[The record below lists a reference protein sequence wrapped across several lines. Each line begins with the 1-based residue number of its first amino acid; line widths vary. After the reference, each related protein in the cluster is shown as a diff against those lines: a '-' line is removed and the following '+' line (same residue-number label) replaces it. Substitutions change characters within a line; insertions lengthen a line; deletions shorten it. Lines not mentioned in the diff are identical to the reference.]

1 MNRRVRRKL
10 TRRGQEKVDCPEV
23 DGCLALDERGI
34 VDWTRLPDDTIIQ
47 LFSCLNYR
55 DRASLSST
63 CKTWRSL
70 GESPCLWQVLDIRP
84 HKCDSAAAV
93 SLAPRCRNL
102 QKLRFRGAESADAI
116 IQLQAKSLCEIS
128 GDYCRKITDAT
139 LSVIVARH
147 ESLESLQLGPDFCER
162 ISSDA
167 IKAIA
172 ICCPQLR
179 RLRLS
184 GIREVDGDAIN
195 ALARHCRDLVDIGL
209 IDCLNVDEVALGN
222 VLSLRFLSV
231 AGTTNMKWSLAL
243 QNWSKLPNLTGLD
256 VSRTDIIPN
265 AVLRLFSSSPC
276 LKVLCAL
283 YCPSLEQDAGFVSN
297 NNHKGKLLLSFFTDI
312 FKEVASLFVDTTNKE
327 RNVFVEWRDLKTKD
341 RKMDDVM
348 NWLEWILSHSL
359 LRIAESNPQGLDNF
373 WLSQGAYLLLSLM
386 RSTQEEVQERAATG
400 LATFV
405 VIDDENAS
413 IHGGRAEAAIA
424 NLSVNANVAK
434 AVAEEGGISILAS
447 LARSMNRLVAEEA
460 AGGLWNLSVGEEHKA
475 AIAEAGG
482 VKALVDL
489 IFKWS
494 VTGGEG
500 VLERAAGALANL
512 AADDKCSIEV
522 ATVGGVHALVKLAQN
537 CKAEGV
543 QEQAARAL
551 ANLAAHGDSNSN
563 NAAVG
568 QEAGAL
574 EALVQLTRSPHDG
587 KWKKPLLDWSGGGY
601 LPLRRTK
608 IIPRLD
614 KISGH
619 LVQLCSQSIFRIIRE
634 KCGEIKQEAAG
645 ALWNLSFDDRNR
657 EAIAAA
663 GGVEALVAL
672 AHSCSNASP
681 GLQERAA
688 GALWGLSVSE
698 ANRSTNEIEPG
709 CLAENQGAK
718 LAAMMKTSEIEP
730 GCLAEDRGERAQ
742 MLVVTSLISSV
753 LFRHIAIG
761 REGGVVPLIAL
772 ARSDAEDVHETAA
785 GALWNL
791 AFNPGNAFRIVEEGG
806 VPALV
811 HLCSSSVSKMA
822 RFMAALALAYMFDG
836 RMDEVALVGTS
847 SDSNSKSVNFD
858 GARRM
863 ALKNI
868 EAFILAFS
876 DPQAFSAA
884 AASSVPA
891 ALTQV
896 TEAARI
902 HEAGHLRCSGAEIG
916 RFVTMLRNSSSILKA
931 CAAFALLQ
939 NSGASRILRAAA
951 AAATAPI
958 EAKIFARI
966 PGRDGR
972 TRDSID
978 IVEVTVGP

>member
-1 MNRRVRRKL
+1 MNRRIRRKL
-10 TRRGQEKVDCPEV
+10 TRKGQEKADCPEV
-23 DGCLALDERGI
+23 DECLALDERGI
-34 VDWTRLPDDTIIQ
+34 VDWTRLPDDTVIQ

-63 CKTWRSL
+63 CRTWRNL
-70 GESPCLWQVLDIRP
+70 GTSPCLWQVLDLRP
-84 HKCDSAAAV
+84 HKCDSAAAA
-93 SLAPRCRNL
+93 SLAPRCKNL

-116 IQLQAKSLCEIS
+116 IQLQAKSLYEIS

-139 LSVIVARH
+139 LSVIAARH
-147 ESLESLQLGPDFCER
+147 ESLENLQLGPDFCEK

-184 GIREVDGDAIN
+184 GIRDVDGDAIN
-195 ALARHCRDLVDIGL
+195 ALSRHCRDLVDIGL
-209 IDCLNVDEVALGN
+209 IDCLNIDEVALGN

-231 AGTTNMKWSLAL
+231 AGTTNMNWSLAL
-243 QNWSKLPNLTGLD
+243 ENWSKLPNLMGLD

-265 AVLRLFSSSPC
+265 PVLRLFSSSLC
-276 LKVLCAL
+276 LKVFCAL
-283 YCPSLEQDAGFVSN
+283 YCPALEQDANFVSN
-297 NNHKGKLLLSFFTDI
+297 NNLRGKLLLSFFTDI
-312 FKEVASLFVDTTNKE
+312 FKVAASLFADTTNNE
-327 RNVFVEWRDLKTKD
+327 RNVFVEWRNLKTKN

-413 IHGGRAEAAIA
+413 IHGGRAEAVMRDGGIGLLLNLAKSWREGLQTEAAKAIA

-434 AVAEEGGISILAS
+434 AVAEEGGISILAI
-447 LARSMNRLVAEEA
+447 LARSMNRLAAEEA
-460 AGGLWNLSVGEEHKA
+460 AGGLWNLSVGEEHKVRLIATFFCSAICFLLNKSQLQA

-494 VTGGEG
+494 ITGGEG

-512 AADDKCSIEV
+512 AADDKCSMEV
-522 ATVGGVHALVKLAQN
+522 AAVGGVHALVKLAQN

-574 EALVQLTRSPHDG
+574 EALVQLTRSPNDG
-587 KWKKPLLDWSGGGY
+587 V
-601 LPLRRTK
+601 R
-608 IIPRLD
+608 
-614 KISGH
+614 
-619 LVQLCSQSIFRIIRE
+619 
-634 KCGEIKQEAAG
+634 QEAAG

-657 EAIAAA
+657 EAIAAS

-672 AHSCSNASP
+672 AQSCSNASP

-698 ANRSTNEIEPG
+698 ANS
-709 CLAENQGAK
+709 
-718 LAAMMKTSEIEP
+718 
-730 GCLAEDRGERAQ
+730 
-742 MLVVTSLISSV
+742 
-753 LFRHIAIG
+753 IAIG
-761 REGGVVPLIAL
+761 REGGVAPLIAL

-811 HLCSSSVSKMA
+811 HLCSSSISKMA

-847 SDSNSKSVNFD
+847 SDSNSKSVNLD

-896 TEAARI
+896 TESARI

-939 NSGASRILRAAA
+939 FTIPGGRHAQHHVYLLQNTGASRILRAAA

-966 PGRDGR
+966 VLRNLEHHHIE
-972 TRDSID
+972 SSA
-978 IVEVTVGP
+978 

>member
-1 MNRRVRRKL
+1 MSRRVRRKVAKK
-10 TRRGQEKVDCPEV
+10 GKEKVILPSFPEIE
-23 DGCLALDERGI
+23 DEVSCSDSNEA
-34 VDWTRLPDDTIIQ
+34 VDWTGLPDDTVIQ

-63 CKTWRSL
+63 CKTWRAL
-70 GESPCLWQVLDIRP
+70 GGSPCLWTSLDLRA
-84 HKCDSAAAV
+84 HKCDASMAA
-93 SLAPRCRNL
+93 SLASRCVNL
-102 QKLRFRGAESADAI
+102 RKLRFRGAESADAI
-116 IQLQAKSLCEIS
+116 IHLQARNLREIS

-147 ESLESLQLGPDFCER
+147 ELLESLQLGPDFCER

-172 ICCPQLR
+172 FCCPKLKI
-179 RLRLS
+179 LRLS
-184 GIREVDGDAIN
+184 GIRDVSADAIN
-195 ALARHCRDLVDIGL
+195 ALAKHCPNLLDIGFL
-209 IDCLNVDEVALGN
+209 DCFNVDEVALGN
-222 VLSLRFLSV
+222 VVSVRFLSV
-231 AGTTNMKWSLAL
+231 AGTSNMKWGVISHL
-243 QNWSKLPNLTGLD
+243 WHKLPKLIGLD
-256 VSRTDIIPN
+256 VSRTDIGPT
-265 AVLRLFSSSPC
+265 AVCRLLSSSHS

-283 YCPSLEQDAGFVSN
+283 NCSVLEEDTTFSAN
-297 NNHKGKLLLSFFTDI
+297 RYKGKVLIALFTDL
-312 FKEVASLFVDTTNKE
+312 FKGLTSLFANTTYSKKGK
-327 RNVFVEWRDLKTKD
+327 NVFLDWRNSKTKD
-341 RKMDDVM
+341 KTLDDIM
-348 NWLEWILSHSL
+348 TWLEWILSHTL
-359 LRIAESNPQGLDNF
+359 LRTAESNPQGLDDF
-373 WLSQGAYLLLSLM
+373 WLKQGAAILLSLM
-386 RSTQEEVQERAATG
+386 QSSQEDVQERAATG

-413 IHGGRAEAAIA
+413 IDCGRAEAVMRDGGIRLLLDLAKSWREGLQSEAAKAIA

-434 AVAEEGGISILAS
+434 AVAEEGGIDILAG

-460 AGGLWNLSVGEEHKA
+460 AGGLWNLSVGEEHKG

-494 VTGGEG
+494 SGGDG

-512 AADDKCSIEV
+512 AADDKCSMEV
-522 ATVGGVHALVKLAQN
+522 ALAGGVHALVMLARN
-537 CKAEGV
+537 CKFEGV

-551 ANLAAHGDSNSN
+551 ANLAAHGDSNTN

-574 EALVQLTRSPHDG
+574 EALVQLTRSPHEG
-587 KWKKPLLDWSGGGY
+587 V
-601 LPLRRTK
+601 R
-608 IIPRLD
+608 
-614 KISGH
+614 
-619 LVQLCSQSIFRIIRE
+619 
-634 KCGEIKQEAAG
+634 QEAAG

-672 AHSCSNASP
+672 AQSCSNASP

-698 ANRSTNEIEPG
+698 ANS
-709 CLAENQGAK
+709 
-718 LAAMMKTSEIEP
+718 
-730 GCLAEDRGERAQ
+730 
-742 MLVVTSLISSV
+742 
-753 LFRHIAIG
+753 IAIG
-761 REGGVVPLIAL
+761 REGGVAPLIAL
-772 ARSDAEDVHETAA
+772 ARSEAEDVHETAA

-791 AFNPGNAFRIVEEGG
+791 AFNPGNALRIVEEGG

-836 RMDEVALVGTS
+836 RMDEFALIGTS
-847 SDSNSKSVNFD
+847 TESTSKSVSLD

-863 ALKNI
+863 ALKHI
-868 EAFILAFS
+868 EVFVLTFS
-876 DPQAFSAA
+876 DQQTFAVAS
-884 AASSVPA
+884 ASSAPA
-891 ALTQV
+891 ALAQV
-896 TEAARI
+896 TERARI
-902 HEAGHLRCSGAEIG
+902 QEAGHLRCSGAEIG
-916 RFVTMLRNSSSILKA
+916 RFVTMLRNPSSILKA

-939 NSGASRILRAAA
+939 FTIPGGRHAMHHASLMQNNGAARVVRAAA
-951 AAATAPI
+951 AAATAPL

-966 PGRDGR
+966 VLRNLEHHQIEP
-972 TRDSID
+972 SI
-978 IVEVTVGP
+978 

>member
-1 MNRRVRRKL
+1 MSRRIRRKL

-23 DGCLALDERGI
+23 DECLTLDERGI
-34 VDWTRLPDDTIIQ
+34 VDWTRLPDDTVIQ

-63 CKTWRSL
+63 CRTWRNL
-70 GESPCLWQVLDIRP
+70 GASPCLWQVLDLRP

-116 IQLQAKSLCEIS
+116 IQLKAKSLYEIS

-139 LSVIVARH
+139 LSVIAARH
-147 ESLESLQLGPDFCER
+147 ESLESLQLGPDFCEK

-209 IDCLNVDEVALGN
+209 IDCLNIDEVALGN
-222 VLSLRFLSV
+222 VVSLRFLSV

-283 YCPSLEQDAGFVSN
+283 YCPALEQDANFVSN
-297 NNHKGKLLLSFFTDI
+297 NNHRGKLLLSFFTDI
-312 FKEVASLFVDTTNKE
+312 FKEVASLFADTTNKE
-327 RNVFVEWRDLKTKD
+327 RNVFVEWRNLKIKI

-413 IHGGRAEAAIA
+413 IHGGRAEAVMRDGGIGLLLSLARSWREGLQTEAAKAIA

-434 AVAEEGGISILAS
+434 AVAEEDGISILAI
-447 LARSMNRLVAEEA
+447 LAKSMNRLAAEEA

-512 AADDKCSIEV
+512 AADDKCSLEV

-587 KWKKPLLDWSGGGY
+587 V
-601 LPLRRTK
+601 R
-608 IIPRLD
+608 
-614 KISGH
+614 
-619 LVQLCSQSIFRIIRE
+619 
-634 KCGEIKQEAAG
+634 QEAAG

-663 GGVEALVAL
+663 AGVEALVAL
-672 AHSCSNASP
+672 AQSCSNASP

-698 ANRSTNEIEPG
+698 ANS
-709 CLAENQGAK
+709 
-718 LAAMMKTSEIEP
+718 
-730 GCLAEDRGERAQ
+730 
-742 MLVVTSLISSV
+742 
-753 LFRHIAIG
+753 IAIG
-761 REGGVVPLIAL
+761 REGGVAPLIAL

-811 HLCSSSVSKMA
+811 HLCLSSISKMA

-847 SDSNSKSVNFD
+847 DSNSKSINLD

-896 TEAARI
+896 TESARI

-939 NSGASRILRAAA
+939 FTIPGGRHAQHHVHLLQNSGASRILRAAA

-966 PGRDGR
+966 VLRNLEHHQ
-972 TRDSID
+972 TESS
-978 IVEVTVGP
+978 T